1 MLSNEVELPGLGY
14 TWAKIQEILNA
25 ELEAEE

>member
-1 MLSNEVELPGLGY
+1 MLNNENELFSLGY
-14 TWAKIQEILNA
+14 TWAEIQEILNA